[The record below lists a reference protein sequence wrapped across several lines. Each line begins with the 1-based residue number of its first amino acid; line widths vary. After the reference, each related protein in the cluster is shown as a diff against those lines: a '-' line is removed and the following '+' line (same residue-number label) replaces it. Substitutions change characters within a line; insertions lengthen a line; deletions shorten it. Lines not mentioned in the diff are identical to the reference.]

1 MYSPYETWSALV
13 QVDEEERQPRT
24 ASALSVESW
33 ALNIEAAAGQ
43 SANESTKAEASE
55 NSTVG
60 S

>member
-1 MYSPYETWSALV
+1 M
-13 QVDEEERQPRT
+13 

-33 ALNIEAAAGQ
+33 ALNIEAAASQ